1 MVRSDESAEKWVTH
15 HLFASEKEHLASLT
29 LFQEAGVEWIIHLDT
44 DELMHPAGSLELV
57 SILYGDFWQIY
68 LKMLT
73 WSYFLTIVE
82 RDDVKEPFSEVS
94 MFRKNYDHL
103 TKEMYFGNYKEAT
116 RGNPN
121 YFLTYEN
128 GKSAARVQDHLR
140 PNGAHRCHNYMKSPN
155 LIVGTLPQRGSKGK
169 KDISFEVYENS
180 TNSSSAWVPKRMSYQ
195 LQWYLLLRR
204 FIGGCRI

>member
-15 HLFASEKEHLASLT
+15 HLFASEEEHLALLT

-94 MFRKNYDHL
+94 MFKKNYDHL

-121 YFLTYEN
+121 YFLTYGN

-140 PNGAHRCHNYMKSPN
+140 PNGAHRWHNYMKSPKEMEVIKFEGSPQVN
-155 LIVGTLPQRGSKGK
+155 LTSLKWKWIVK
-169 KDISFEVYENS
+169 SF
-180 TNSSSAWVPKRMSYQ
+180 
-195 LQWYLLLRR
+195 
-204 FIGGCRI
+204 